1 MVFFEKLLQRGGPQG
16 TLISPKRKVFHRNQR
31 IGVSRYSQSV
41 YFLKTV
47 QQRESCGSSN
57 AATFPKNHENP
68 RFSSYKNVFL
78 ISPFVDI
85 FELRLKNIFMRGWS
99 TECLPC
105 GKKSRNPFAMIL
117 VPLERG
123 GLRRHFELL
132 STEIH
137 RRSSEKS
144 SLEVGQVVI
153 FWTLGSLKNVHKR
166 CT

>member
-1 MVFFEKLLQRGGPQG
+1 MV
-16 TLISPKRKVFHRNQR
+16 
-31 IGVSRYSQSV
+31 
-41 YFLKTV
+41 
-47 QQRESCGSSN
+47 
-57 AATFPKNHENP
+57 
-68 RFSSYKNVFL
+68 
-78 ISPFVDI
+78 I
-85 FELRLKNIFMRGWS
+85 FERRLKNIFMRGWS

-105 GKKSRNPFAMIL
+105 GGKSRNPFAMIL

-132 STEIH
+132 SIEIH

-166 CT
+166 CKGARIKFFDLHGYAHSSGRGFSKIVEH